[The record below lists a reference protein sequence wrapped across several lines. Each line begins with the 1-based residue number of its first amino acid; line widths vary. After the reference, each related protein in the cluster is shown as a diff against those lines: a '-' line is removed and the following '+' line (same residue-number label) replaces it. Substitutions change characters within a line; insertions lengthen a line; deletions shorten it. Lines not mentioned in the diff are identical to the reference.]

1 MDLKDRKLFA
11 IAADLVVFAFDGGD
25 LKLLLVRRAKAP
37 FKGEW
42 VLPGGFLEDGEDLDA
57 CAIRELKE
65 ETGLEL
71 RKLSQIA
78 VFSAPGRDPRGD
90 VISVPYI
97 ALVRLAGVSP
107 IAGSDAD
114 DAEWIGV
121 NSLPPLAFDH
131 AEIVEAARKKLLDGL
146 YQTTDVFELLPPSF
160 TLSEAQTVF
169 ECVSG
174 GEIDKR
180 NFRSWALKKAPLIET
195 GEQRTGAH
203 RPARTYSLP
212 SEPGASNE

>member
-1 MDLKDRKLFA
+1 MDLKNRKLFA
-11 IAADLVVFAFDGGD
+11 VAADLVIFAFDGGD

-42 VLPGGFLEDGEDLDA
+42 ALPGGFLEHGEDLDA
-57 CAIRELKE
+57 CATRELKE

-78 VFSAPGRDPRGD
+78 VFSESGRDPRGD

-97 ALVRLAGVSP
+97 ALVRLEGVSP
-107 IAGSDAD
+107 IAGSDAEE
-114 DAEWIGV
+114 ARWTGF
-121 NSLPPLAFDH
+121 NALPPLAFDH
-131 AEIVEAARKKLLDGL
+131 AEIVEAARRKLLDGL
-146 YQTTDVFELLPPSF
+146 YQTSDVFELLPPSF

-180 NFRSWALKKAPLIET
+180 NFRSWALKKAPLKET

-203 RPARTYSLP
+203 RPAKIYSL
-212 SEPGASNE
+212 SNDPGASNE